1 MNLRRLIPLAVLPL
15 LLAGCAGYKLG
26 PSNGLEAGS
35 RSIQIL
41 PPQNETL
48 EPRVSDAFSHA
59 LRKQIQRDGTFRLRT
74 SGEGD
79 VVVTTTIRRYH
90 RQGLTFQRGD
100 TLTVRD
106 YNIQL
111 FAHVRAFDR
120 VTGRN
125 IVNREFQGRTTVRV
139 GNDQASAER
148 QALPLLAEE
157 LAHNVASAIADG
169 EW

>member
-1 MNLRRLIPLAVLPL
+1 MKLRRVIPLVVLPL
-15 LLAGCAGYKLG
+15 LLAGCAGYRLG
-26 PSNGLEAGS
+26 PSNGLEAGA

-79 VVVTTTIRRYH
+79 VVVTTTITRYH

-111 FAHVRAFDR
+111 FARVRAFDR

-125 IVNREFQGRTTVRV
+125 IVNREFHGRTTVRV
-139 GNDQASAER
+139 GNDQSSAER
-148 QALPLLAEE
+148 QALPLLAEQ
-157 LAHNVASAIADG
+157 LAHTVASAIADG